1 MELPEFE
8 VRGVMKIG
16 DAWKPYI
23 KVISAPNEEQAR
35 ERIYTLM
42 GSKHRLKRR
51 LIKIE
56 SVKGVNGE
64 Y

>member
-8 VRGVMKIG
+8 ITGLMKIG
-16 DAWKPYI
+16 DVWKPYT
-23 KVISAPNEEQAR
+23 KVISAPNEAQAQ

-42 GSKHRLKRR
+42 GSKHRIERR

-56 SVKGVNGE
+56 SIKSVNGE
-64 Y
+64 

>member
-8 VRGVMKIG
+8 ITGLMKIG
-16 DAWKPYI
+16 DDWKPYT
-23 KVISAPNEEQAR
+23 KVVSAPNEVQAR

-42 GSKHRLKRR
+42 GSKHRIERR

-56 SVKGVNGE
+56 SIKSVNGE
-64 Y
+64 

>member
-8 VRGVMKIG
+8 ITGLMMIG
-16 DAWKPYI
+16 DGWKPYT
-23 KVISAPNEEQAR
+23 KVISAPNEAQAQ

-42 GSKHRLKRR
+42 GSKHRIERR

-56 SVKGVNGE
+56 SIKSVNGE
-64 Y
+64 